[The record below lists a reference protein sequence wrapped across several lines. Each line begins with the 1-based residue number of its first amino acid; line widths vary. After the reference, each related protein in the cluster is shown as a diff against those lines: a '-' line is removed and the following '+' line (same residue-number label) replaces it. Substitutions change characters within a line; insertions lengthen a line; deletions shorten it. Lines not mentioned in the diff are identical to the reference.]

1 MMNYIADVTNNIQNR
16 EMLWI
21 TKKNLILLMNDST
34 ISAPIKVV
42 QLCMYILAVCLVSS
56 SFAERVQA

>member
-1 MMNYIADVTNNIQNR
+1 MDH
-16 EMLWI
+16 
-21 TKKNLILLMNDST
+21 KKKFDFTMNDST

-56 SFAERVQA
+56 SFAKRVQA